1 MTLRRMRSVTQG
13 EAPATGAV
21 AAAVAVL
28 AALLALALVA
38 AGCDM
43 PSTGGL
49 GQVSGSGTPVTK
61 TYDFTG
67 FTRVTAD
74 GGFTVTVTRGAQ
86 YAVSVTVDDNLV
98 EEHLKVE
105 LDGETLRIG
114 LEPLWAYRDLTLEA
128 RVTMPGLTGL
138 EASGAS
144 TVSAT
149 GFTSGDPLALT
160 VSGASALTLAGAG
173 AGRVTLE
180 VSGAGRLEGELEA
193 QELAGEIS
201 GAGAVELR
209 GSARRL
215 ELDAS
220 GGSRFELLSLPAVD
234 AELRLSGGSRG
245 AVTVTGTLSADVS
258 GGSRLE
264 YAGSPQLEGVDS
276 SGGSVVEPA
285 GE

>member
-1 MTLRRMRSVTQG
+1 MLGRMRPFTQG
-13 EAPATGAV
+13 RAPATLAVV
-21 AAAVAVL
+21 AAVGAAV
-28 AALLALALVA
+28 ALLALALAA

-61 TYDFTG
+61 SYGFTG
-67 FTRVTAD
+67 FNRVTAD
-74 GGFTVTVTRGAQ
+74 SGFAVTVTQGAE

-128 RVTMPGLTGL
+128 TVTMPGLTGI

-144 TVSAT
+144 TVSAS
-149 GFTSGDPLALT
+149 GFASGDPLALT
-160 VSGASALTLAGAG
+160 ASGASTMTLIGAG
-173 AGRVTLE
+173 AGEVGLE
-180 VSGAGRLEGELEA
+180 LSGASRLEGELEA
-193 QELAGEIS
+193 QELTGEIS

-209 GSARRL
+209 GSIQRL
-215 ELDAS
+215 QLDAS
-220 GGSRFELLSLPAVD
+220 GGSRFELLGLPAVD
-234 AELRLSGGSRG
+234 ADLRLSGGSRG
-245 AVTVTGTLSADVS
+245 AVTVTGTLNADVS

-264 YAGSPQLEGVDS
+264 YAGSPQLGSVDS

-285 GE
+285 GD